1 MLRGGLTGFTFQGH
15 TGRALGNRLKQPFG
29 GRRRQRMC
37 LNRHY
42 PHYSA
47 VAEGLAVAPC
57 QVRQDE
63 VEIWVQNVQDR
74 VVAWLVEH
82 SGIEVRDTALSPET
96 REWLKSIDRLPI
108 EKQVS
113 IIEHDRARLRTC

>member
-1 MLRGGLTGFTFQGH
+1 MQKADAAWRANGVHIPRAYRQGIEQS
-15 TGRALGNRLKQPFG
+15 TQTTVWWSASAEDVSESALPAL
-29 GRRRQRMC
+29 
-37 LNRHY
+37 
-42 PHYSA
+42 SA

-82 SGIEVRDTALSPET
+82 SGIKVRDTALSPET

-108 EKQVS
+108 
-113 IIEHDRARLRTC
+113 